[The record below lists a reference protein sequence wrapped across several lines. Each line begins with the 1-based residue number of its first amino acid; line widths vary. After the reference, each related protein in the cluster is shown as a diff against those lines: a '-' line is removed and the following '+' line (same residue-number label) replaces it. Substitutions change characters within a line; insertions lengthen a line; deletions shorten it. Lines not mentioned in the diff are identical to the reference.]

1 MHLADAISP
10 QSGLEHAQAPSA
22 SSIRGYNLA
31 LIFVA
36 LALISTQLVQHLFL
50 YPFLFLFF
58 AAVMIAAWVGGMGPG
73 LFSVLLSTLAV
84 DYYFLEPIHSFR
96 VSAPD
101 VAYFLAFV
109 LSALAGTWVSSA
121 QRDSQAALRAA
132 RDMLEIRV
140 AERTTELRQANEDLR
155 ERDRQ
160 LRMLEHLARILT
172 IGELTASIA
181 HEVNQPIGAVVTY
194 GHACLEWLAQDP
206 PNMREARHAAERI
219 IQDGSRAGAVISRIH
234 SLFKGE
240 ASIRERLEMNQLIH
254 EFIMVF
260 REETVRDHILI
271 HTDFCADLASVQGDR
286 VQLQQVLQNLVV
298 NGMDALH
305 DISGRARELWITT
318 GRENANEIVVKVKDC
333 GVGLSSEVADKIF
346 QPFFTTK
353 PRGIG
358 VGLSISRSI
367 IEAHGGNLTAYPNPE
382 GGATFQFTLPV
393 DQADQHD

>member
-1 MHLADAISP
+1 
-10 QSGLEHAQAPSA
+10 
-22 SSIRGYNLA
+22 
-31 LIFVA
+31 
-36 LALISTQLVQHLFL
+36 
-50 YPFLFLFF
+50 
-58 AAVMIAAWVGGMGPG
+58 MGPG